1 MEVLVVRC
9 PLQQLLLP
17 GRFVLA
23 PVTTAQ
29 MVVVERIER
38 EFDIQV
44 NKGGGGRPVQ
54 GIGSEEEQGSTRPS
68 SYVQLILVTRI

>member
-1 MEVLVVRC
+1 
-9 PLQQLLLP
+9 
-17 GRFVLA
+17 
-23 PVTTAQ
+23 

-38 EFDIQV
+38 EFEIQV